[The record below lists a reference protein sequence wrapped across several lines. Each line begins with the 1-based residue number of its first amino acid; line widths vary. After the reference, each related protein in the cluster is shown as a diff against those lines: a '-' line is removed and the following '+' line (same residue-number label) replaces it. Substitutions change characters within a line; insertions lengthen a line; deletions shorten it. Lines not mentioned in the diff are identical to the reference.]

1 MPFIRRNISKLITT
15 VLMGALSVFFLIPFV
30 WMVSSAFKF
39 EKDVMRFPIEW
50 IPKSINVVYNFKA
63 VWMGKVPFLH
73 IYFNSI
79 KVAVIVTFITL
90 LVSTMAAYSFTKLK
104 FRGRNLVFTAL
115 LAFMIIPDQ
124 ATLIPRFMLIRWM
137 GLYDTHVAL
146 IFMSMFSIYFTFLL
160 RQFMVG
166 ISDEYIE
173 AAKID
178 GAGHFRT
185 FASIIVLLCH
195 GVCDRG
201 HHQIHLVVERLSE
214 PAHLFADEGPV
225 YHPARHDLVPGRLHD
240 QRRHHDDGLAFRDRA
255 AVDRIHH
262 FAKTGHQRDR
272 LGRGQGL
279 TLIAY
284 AVSKSQKS
292 DRYTSK
298 LCTCEPRPVI
308 ILGLQG

>member
-185 FASIIVLLCH
+185 FASIIVPLC
-195 GVCDRG
+195 R
-201 HHQIHLVVERLSE
+201 
-214 PAHLFADEGPV
+214 PV
-225 YHPARHDLVPGRLHD
+225 LATVAIIKFIWSWNDYQNPLIFLQTKDLYTIPLGMTL
-240 QRRHHDDGLAFRDRA
+240 FRD
-255 AVDRIHH
+255 D
-262 FAKTGHQRDR
+262 
-272 LGRGQGL
+272 
-279 TLIAY
+279 
-284 AVSKSQKS
+284 
-292 DRYTSK
+292 YTTNDAS
-298 LCTCEPRPVI
+298 
-308 ILGLQG
+308 